1 MSDVTQEQ
9 LVAAAGAERLL
20 ADPVLQGALN
30 EIVATETER
39 VIFLTDAQDR
49 ENSRQVILAIGRL
62 RNDLRGAIE
71 WVLQARDRSTR
82 ERSFE

>member
-1 MSDVTQEQ
+1 
-9 LVAAAGAERLL
+9 
-20 ADPVLQGALN
+20 
-30 EIVATETER
+30 